1 MKDSNLVYTKY
12 YYDEPNPTLVAVK
25 LVFEILFYLIVVL
38 LLLVMVLGARIYV
51 VVGWSMQP
59 TIDYMSIVFVVGD
72 TDDVYEVD
80 DIITFEMGGAV
91 NTHRIIEV
99 VYNVENDA
107 SSGVL
112 YYHTKGDNPNIQ
124 TLIDAGTGE
133 EIEEQIV
140 PSRVIGKVLT
150 IGNIVATI
158 PGVGDFILF
167 CQNYIVAVILC
178 FVGGYMVIFS
188 LPNATKYRQYY
199 PN

>member
-1 MKDSNLVYTKY
+1 MRDSNLVYTKY

-25 LVFEILFYLIVVL
+25 LVFESLFYIIVIS
-38 LLLVMVLGARIYV
+38 LLVTMVLGARIYV

-72 TDDVYEVD
+72 TDDVYQVD

-99 VYNVENDA
+99 VYNVEGD
-107 SSGVL
+107 STSGVL

-133 EIEEQIV
+133 VIEEQII

-150 IGNIVATI
+150 IGNVVATI

-167 CQNYIVAVILC
+167 CQKYIVAVILSLI
-178 FVGGYMVIFS
+178 GGYLVLIS
-188 LPNATKYRQYY
+188 LPNAIKYKQYY